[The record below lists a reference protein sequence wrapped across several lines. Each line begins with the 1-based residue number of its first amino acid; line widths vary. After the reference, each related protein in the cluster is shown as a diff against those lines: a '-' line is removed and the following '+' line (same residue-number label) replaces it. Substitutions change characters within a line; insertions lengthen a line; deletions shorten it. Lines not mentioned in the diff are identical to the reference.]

1 MRKKATPSEGDS
13 LVFGIHPVT
22 QALESAKPV
31 SMCITSSAPTEL
43 VKEAHRRNIPVE
55 NLTTS
60 EMDVMT
66 GGGTHQGIVL
76 FIEGYKYARWDD
88 FIEEMHKPSKAGRT
102 VVFLDRITD
111 PRNLGAVLRSA
122 YLFGVRATVLPFNG
136 SAKVTAGTI
145 KSSVGAA
152 LLTDVIRVT
161 NLATACREMR
171 EAGFKIVGLKMDGK
185 PIFESDLSGD
195 VVIITGSED
204 RGIRPGLEAL
214 CDEMIS
220 IPMQSS
226 SVGSFNASVS
236 AGIAL
241 YEVTRQKSNPH

>member
-1 MRKKATPSEGDS
+1 MRKKLPASEGDS

-22 QALESAKPV
+22 QAFESSKPV
-31 SMCITSSAPTEL
+31 SMCVTSSAPPEL
-43 VKEAHRRNIPVE
+43 IKEAHRQNIPVE

-60 EMDVMT
+60 EMDVLT
-66 GGGTHQGIVL
+66 GGGTHQGVVL
-76 FIEGYKYARWDD
+76 FVEGYKYARWDE
-88 FIEEMHKPSKAGRT
+88 FIEKMYQPSKEGRT
-102 VVFLDRITD
+102 IMFLDRITD

-122 YLFGVRATVLPFNG
+122 YLFGVKATVIPFSG

-161 NLATACREMR
+161 NLATACREMK

-185 PIFESDLSGD
+185 PIFQSDLRGD

-204 RGIRPGLEAL
+204 RGIRPGLESL

-220 IPMQSS
+220 IPMLSS

-241 YEVTRQKSNPH
+241 YEVTRQKTPQ